1 MISAVSRARLADY
14 RAFLT
19 GWGATTFG
27 SGLVGTAAACL
38 SQAKPSAR

>member
-1 MISAVSRARLADY
+1 MIFAVSRARLADY
-14 RAFLT
+14 RAVLT
-19 GWGATTFG
+19 GWGAATFG

>member
-27 SGLVGTAAACL
+27 SGLVGTAAAGL
-38 SQAKPSAR
+38 SQANLPAR